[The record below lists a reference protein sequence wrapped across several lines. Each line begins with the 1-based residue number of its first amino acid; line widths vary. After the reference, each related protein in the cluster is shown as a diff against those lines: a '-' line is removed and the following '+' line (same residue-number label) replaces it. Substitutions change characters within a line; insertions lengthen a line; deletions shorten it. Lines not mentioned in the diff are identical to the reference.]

1 MFLTSKVIKFIPKSI
16 RNYTVNYFRFVM
28 LGLVIMLGWNTLAA
42 GMRVVKA
49 LDHRV
54 ASQLEFLAD

>member
-1 MFLTSKVIKFIPKSI
+1 
-16 RNYTVNYFRFVM
+16 M

-49 LDHRV
+49 LDYRV

>member
-1 MFLTSKVIKFIPKSI
+1 MTSKVIKFIPKSI

-42 GMRVVKA
+42 GMRVVKS